1 MQEIDRN
8 QVKEMIDNEGDLTIV
23 EVLGEQ
29 QFNKFHLPGAIN
41 VPLGEDFDE
50 KIQNT
55 VSAKSS
61 PVIVYC
67 MDEACDASPKAA
79 ERMERLGYQQVYDYT
94 AGKMDWQQA
103 GLPTETG

>member
-1 MQEIDRN
+1 MQEINRD
-8 QVKEMIDNEGDLTIV
+8 QVREMIDNDGDLTVV

-41 VPLGEDFDE
+41 VPVGEDFDE
-50 KIQNT
+50 QIQNA
-55 VSAKSS
+55 VSDKSS

-67 MDEACDASPKAA
+67 MDETCDASPKAA
-79 ERMERLGYQQVYDYT
+79 ERMDSLGYQRVYDYT

-103 GLPTETG
+103 GLPTESG